1 MKDVAFYLMIIAV
14 KLVFDAIIGYR
25 GYNYHRDYDEM
36 IKQLRKLNEN
46 IEALKLIHGGKY
58 R

>member
-1 MKDVAFYLMIIAV
+1 MKDVAFNLMIIAMM
-14 KLVFDAIIGYR
+14 LVFDLILGYR

-36 IKQLRKLNEN
+36 IKQFRKLNEN
-46 IEALKLIHGGKY
+46 IESLKLIYEGKH